1 VNLKNILIGLLL
13 LTGIGCSS
21 APREVD
27 ASIALVPENKSTLV
41 GEDIPTF
48 IEKHLNQVVS
58 QTITYN
64 DYIIE
69 ISPVYI
75 SALGFNCIT
84 LIFEN
89 KQADKVLKTAC
100 RDKNIDAWVFIKSMN
115 TSQNQVVL

>member
-1 VNLKNILIGLLL
+1 MNLKNILIGVLL

-58 QTITYN
+58 QTINYN

-69 ISPVYI
+69 I
-75 SALGFNCIT
+75 
-84 LIFEN
+84 
-89 KQADKVLKTAC
+89 
-100 RDKNIDAWVFIKSMN
+100 
-115 TSQNQVVL
+115 

>member
-1 VNLKNILIGLLL
+1 MNLKNILIGVLL

-58 QTITYN
+58 QTINYN
-64 DYIIE
+64 NYIIE

-75 SALGFNCIT
+75 SALGFNCTT

-100 RDKNIDAWVFIKSMN
+100 RDKNIDAWVFVKSMN
-115 TSQNQVVL
+115 KNEKQVVL

>member
-1 VNLKNILIGLLL
+1 MNLKNILIGLLL

-41 GEDIPTF
+41 GEYIPTS
-48 IEKHLNQVVS
+48 IENHLNQAVS
-58 QTITYN
+58 QTIHYN
-64 DYIIE
+64 DYTIE
-69 ISPVYI
+69 ISPSYI
-75 SALGFNCIT
+75 SALGFNCTT

-100 RDKNIDAWVFIKSMN
+100 RNKNTDDWVFVKSIN
-115 TSQNQVVL
+115 KSEKQAIL